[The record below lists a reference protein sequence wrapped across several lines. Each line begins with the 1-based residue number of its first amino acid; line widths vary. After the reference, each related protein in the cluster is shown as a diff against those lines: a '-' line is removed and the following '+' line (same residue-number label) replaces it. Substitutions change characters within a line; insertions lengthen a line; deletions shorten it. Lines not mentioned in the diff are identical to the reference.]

1 MHASVL
7 KYFIEVAQCGSV
19 RKASERLYVAASAV
33 NRQIHKLE
41 DELGVE
47 LFDRMPNGLRL
58 NPAGERLLKH
68 AQETLH
74 QFQVMRTELDAL
86 KGERTGHVKVAAMDS
101 FFEELLPSAV
111 EEFLQIFPA
120 VTYTITSTQPM
131 EVAQMVM
138 AGQADV
144 GLTFLGRLPGGVR
157 ALNQA
162 HLPIG
167 IVMPP
172 GHPLARFDVVSLK
185 ECAKFPFLRSSS
197 HPVISAAS
205 SPEFAN
211 FWDDMEPAATC
222 NSTPLLKR
230 LIMGGKGISC
240 FSKIAF
246 IEELKRGELLWRP
259 FELEALNG
267 MKVGIVV
274 PTQRVLPHVTQNFVG
289 RMARRLAQLEAIAA
303 TL

>member
-7 KYFIEVAQCGSV
+7 KYFIEVAACGSV
-19 RKASERLYVAASAV
+19 RKASERLYVASSAV

-86 KGERTGHVKVAAMDS
+86 KGERTGHIKLAAMDS

-111 EEFLQIFPA
+111 EEFQQLFPA

-138 AGQADV
+138 TGQADV
-144 GLTFLGRLPGGVR
+144 GMTFLGRLPGGVR
-157 ALNQA
+157 AMTVA

-172 GHPLARFDVVSLK
+172 GHPLASFDSVPLK
-185 ECAKFPFLRSSS
+185 ECAKYAFLRSSS

-205 SPEFAN
+205 SPEFAT

-259 FELEALNG
+259 FELEAING
-267 MKVGIVV
+267 LKVGIVV

-289 RMARRLAQLEAIAA
+289 RMARRLTQLEAIAA

>member
-7 KYFIEVAQCGSV
+7 KYFIEVASCGSV
-19 RKASERLYVAASAV
+19 RKASERLFVAASAV

-47 LFDRMPNGLRL
+47 LFDRLPTGLRL

-101 FFEELLPSAV
+101 FFEEMLPSAV

-120 VTYTITSTQPM
+120 VTYTITSIQPM
-131 EVAQMVM
+131 EVAQLVM
-138 AGQADV
+138 TGQADV
-144 GLTFLGRLPGGVR
+144 GLAFVGRMPGGVKVMSNAR
-157 ALNQA
+157 
-162 HLPIG
+162 LPIG

-172 GHPLARFDVVSLK
+172 GHPLASHASLSLK
-185 ECAKFPFLRSSS
+185 DCANYPFLRSSS
-197 HPVISAAS
+197 HPVLSAAL
-205 SPEFAN
+205 SPEFAA

-259 FELEALNG
+259 FELPALNDLQ
-267 MKVGIVV
+267 VGILV

-289 RMARRLAQLEAIAA
+289 RMARRLSQLEATAA
-303 TL
+303 AL